1 MWAGT
6 RYKELLLLGSLLLLL
21 GLGLACG
28 GDKSED
34 DVDAQA
40 STGAADESSATQSP
54 DSEAAAPSAAAVA
67 DGSELDARK
76 DFFQELESPDGL
88 DSVVTQSSIAI
99 MARTRID
106 ALVTVNQDPVEP
118 DMDGRFSHEVQLN
131 LGHHLVELL
140 ASTSEGEQKA
150 LILAVIYTP

>member
-40 STGAADESSATQSP
+40 SIGVEDSSATQSP

-76 DFFQELESPDGL
+76 DFFLELESPDGL

-118 DMDGRFSHEVQLN
+118 DMDGRFSHEVQVN
-131 LGHHLVELL
+131 PGHNLVEIL

>member
-6 RYKELLLLGSLLLLL
+6 RYKELLVLGSLLLLL

-54 DSEAAAPSAAAVA
+54 DSEAVAPVSY
-67 DGSELDARK
+67 
-76 DFFQELESPDGL
+76 
-88 DSVVTQSSIAI
+88 T
-99 MARTRID
+99 
-106 ALVTVNQDPVEP
+106 
-118 DMDGRFSHEVQLN
+118 
-131 LGHHLVELL
+131 HLTLP
-140 ASTSEGEQKA
+140 TKA
-150 LILAVIYTP
+150 

>member
-40 STGAADESSATQSP
+40 SIGGEDSSATQSP
-54 DSEAAAPSAAAVA
+54 DSEAAASSAAAVA
-67 DGSELDARK
+67 DDSELGARK
-76 DFFQELESPDGL
+76 DFFLELETPDGL

-99 MARTRID
+99 TARTRID

-131 LGHHLVELL
+131 LGHNLVEIL

>member
-34 DVDAQA
+34 DVDAQT
-40 STGAADESSATQSP
+40 STGTADEPSATQPP
-54 DSEAAAPSAAAVA
+54 DSKAAAPSAAAVFNE
-67 DGSELDARK
+67 GELD
-76 DFFQELESPDGL
+76 FFLELESPESL
-88 DSVVTQSSIAI
+88 DSVVTQPSIAI
-99 MARTRID
+99 TARTRID

-131 LGHHLVELL
+131 PGHNLVEIL

>member
-40 STGAADESSATQSP
+40 SIGVEDSSATQSP
-54 DSEAAAPSAAAVA
+54 DSEAAASSAAAVA
-67 DGSELDARK
+67 DDSELGARK
-76 DFFQELESPDGL
+76 DFFLELESPDGL

-131 LGHHLVELL
+131 PGHNLVEIL